1 MNEINMSGPSKMNAC
16 GYRRKFPV
24 ARFLVFDVTKSRA
37 HFRYK
42 SMNHIV
48 DGKIGTARIWLVKG
62 PALICDVPS
71 EAPHLVL
78 YIRKINVFC
87 VARPPKSAA
96 PRADTERNLFCHVD
110 EYTYTYNDK
119 VSARHDRHVLNGAN
133 VLRGIRYRICMS

>member
-1 MNEINMSGPSKMNAC
+1 MNEINMSGPSKMNAR

-48 DGKIGTARIWLVKG
+48 DGKIGTTRIWLVKG

-78 YIRKINVFC
+78 MFE
-87 VARPPKSAA
+87 KSMFFVWRDHQ
-96 PRADTERNLFCHVD
+96 RAQLPAQTQKEIFFVTSTNIHIDTTTKYQRDMTVM
-110 EYTYTYNDK
+110 Y
-119 VSARHDRHVLNGAN
+119 
-133 VLRGIRYRICMS
+133 